1 MNLPEPYASASTPR
15 TDAIDSQGKPENMT
29 FTEWVNLL
37 HTSHK
42 QLEREN
48 LWLREVVEKQNK
60 ALELLKASCKDVL
73 LPFINEAI
81 HNGLKLETWAPEQM
95 QWSES
100 VAETDKAL
108 SACNQLQQYLKDL

>member
-1 MNLPEPYASASTPR
+1 MNLPEPYASAPTPR

-48 LWLREVVEKQNK
+48 LWLREVVEKLVVELQDCDS
-60 ALELLKASCKDVL
+60 ALDPTYKVQHRANRE
-73 LPFINEAI
+73 
-81 HNGLKLETWAPEQM
+81 
-95 QWSES
+95 
-100 VAETDKAL
+100 AL
-108 SACNQLQQYLKDL
+108 SAYTQLQEYLKVQDVKTNN